1 MSQDRESGVRA
12 DKYGRETAKKIAEII
27 SATSIS
33 ETSNEFL
40 YKSRKLR

>member
-12 DKYGRETAKKIAEII
+12 DKYGRETARKIAARM

-40 YKSRKLR
+40 HKNK